1 MYAYKHLGHV
11 MHAQCTQ
18 QSAPRYSMVFCNRDH
33 LQNNKSIAQQIIAD
47 IILLMDI
54 YYIWEDLV
62 VCVCVCVCVPNGRPN
77 GLPDL
82 DQNLGMD
89 SHLPWG

>member
-1 MYAYKHLGHV
+1 MRYTRVHVLCEGALYALKYGI
-11 MHAQCTQ
+11 
-18 QSAPRYSMVFCNRDH
+18 Y
-33 LQNNKSIAQQIIAD
+33 
-47 IILLMDI
+47 I
-54 YYIWEDLV
+54 YYISYLYGKTWLSV
-62 VCVCVCVCVPNGRPN
+62 YVCLCVCNTNGRSN